1 MTTDKEAFRN
11 QAALVFVLRKC
22 ILAPSFDLS
31 PEWTSGL
38 VLTDLGQSLFETIR
52 AVDAQLPLSAIH
64 FACFLE
70 ERLPLIEPS
79 HDLSGVK
86 GAIEESMNNQT
97 LFLANNLSREFHDSL
112 VKHYSDREGPLSN
125 LESTEVLR
133 DVSQGVFHAG
143 PYLIGP
149 LGIFELPH
157 LRALLP
163 STELPAYYCDNEA
176 CFDIHKI
183 RLETNQDADINKAI
197 VEMGRAISVARPQL
211 DIDRLNA
218 IGDWI
223 TSSQRTE
230 PLFDLLSDG
239 FSELELAALV
249 DYLYQESRPEDK
261 TLMRSMARL
270 ETGSFQE
277 FIASAPRGVL
287 LQLVLVK
294 PDVVIEEALDH
305 LARTR
310 EIELKEYEVRRPR
323 ITNRWSN
330 QRIPVAELSSS
341 GFRRQTGAG
350 SLARNLMKL
359 VHELYFTGTAATPE
373 DLAYNIDA
381 PLTGSVDSLLT
392 TALRLG
398 DAEEVVSRVL
408 LADRRLN
415 KEVCH
420 RLGLDEVFNGSRDD
434 LVKAILWK
442 IGGEVPIRFD
452 EVDRVEESIQNLK
465 SALASG
471 SGQSELR
478 GITANLF
485 NSMELAVRRCLSFAT
500 WALGSDHTNA
510 NRSAGFSYD
519 PDLSSE
525 ILTFI
530 EDRTS
535 TQPSY
540 RMNPS
545 GLNTFAPLAA
555 GFSRLAD
562 ALDSCKPVPGDDHQ
576 VSPEV
581 DSNLI
586 AYRPSLA
593 PAGASRRPQVFK
605 RGAAYL
611 SLLPESQS
619 ALHDTLKSMSSVLG
633 HSKIVAVRNAVI
645 HTEHEFPSNADFLS
659 AISSIEAW
667 IELALN
673 SGLFPIP
680 SKQIRQVRDAV
691 GRSETLYSSRVG
703 EQIVFDPQWHDTN
716 RMPLNHRTLIFVPMA
731 ILPAVGAL
739 RFKVRIEGNEAAWS
753 DFPHRIRTTSG

>member
-1 MTTDKEAFRN
+1 MTADEEAFRN
-11 QAALVFVLRKC
+11 QAALVLVLRKC
-22 ILAPSFDLS
+22 ILAPSFHLT
-31 PEWTSGL
+31 PKWTSGL
-38 VLTDLGQSLFETIR
+38 VLTDLGRSLFETIR
-52 AVDAQLPLSAIH
+52 AVDTQLPLNAIH

-86 GAIEESMNNQT
+86 EAIEESMNNQT

-112 VKHYSDREGPLSN
+112 IKHYSDREGPLSN
-125 LESTEVLR
+125 LQSIEVLR

-143 PYLIGP
+143 PYLFGP

-183 RLETNQDADINKAI
+183 RLETDQDADINKAI
-197 VEMGRAISVARPQL
+197 VEMGRAISVARPQPDL
-211 DIDRLNA
+211 DRLNA
-218 IGDWI
+218 IRDWI

-239 FSELELAALV
+239 FSESELAILV
-249 DYLYQESRPEDK
+249 EYLYQESQPEDK
-261 TLMRSMARL
+261 TLMRSMASL
-270 ETGSFQE
+270 QTGPFQE

-294 PDVVIEEALDH
+294 PDVVIEEALDD

-310 EIELKEYEVRRPR
+310 EIKLKEYEVRRPR
-323 ITNRWSN
+323 ISNRWTN
-330 QRIPVAELSSS
+330 QRTPVAELSSS
-341 GFRRQTGAG
+341 GFRRQTGGG
-350 SLARNLMKL
+350 SPARNLMKL

-398 DAEEVVSRVL
+398 DAEEVISRVL

-415 KEVCH
+415 RDVCH
-420 RLGLDEVFNGSRDD
+420 RLGLDEVSGGSRDE

-452 EVDRVEESIQNLK
+452 EVDSAEESIQNLK
-465 SALASG
+465 SALAAG
-471 SGQSELR
+471 SGKSELR

-500 WALGSDHTNA
+500 WALGTDHTN
-510 NRSAGFSYD
+510 SSVGFSYD

-525 ILTFI
+525 ILAFI

-535 TQPSY
+535 TQASY
-540 RMNPS
+540 RMNPA

-562 ALDSCKPVPGDDHQ
+562 ALDACNQVPADDRRDSTGDGSDSDTFRPTLSPV
-576 VSPEV
+576 
-581 DSNLI
+581 
-586 AYRPSLA
+586 
-593 PAGASRRPQVFK
+593 GASRRPQVFK
-605 RGAAYL
+605 RGPAYL
-611 SLLPESQS
+611 SILPESQL
-619 ALHDTLKSMSSVLG
+619 ALQGTLKNMSSVLG
-633 HSKIVAVRNAVI
+633 DSKTVAVRNAVI
-645 HTEHEFPSNADFLS
+645 HTEHDFPSNSDFLS

-667 IELALN
+667 VKLALS

-680 SKQIRQVRDAV
+680 SKQVRQDRDAL
-691 GRSETLYSSRVG
+691 GRSETLYSSQVG
-703 EQIVFDPQWHDTN
+703 EQVVFDPQWHDSN
-716 RMPLNHRTLIFVPMA
+716 RMPLNHKTLIFVPMA
-731 ILPAVGAL
+731 VLPAVGAL
-739 RFKVRIEGNEAAWS
+739 RFKVRTEGNEAAWS